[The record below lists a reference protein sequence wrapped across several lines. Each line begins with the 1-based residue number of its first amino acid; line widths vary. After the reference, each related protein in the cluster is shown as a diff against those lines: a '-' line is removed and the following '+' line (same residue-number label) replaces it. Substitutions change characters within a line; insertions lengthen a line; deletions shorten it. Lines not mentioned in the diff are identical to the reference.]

1 MEQHEG
7 TAQSEVWKVLD
18 ASVLLKWVFQD
29 ENDADR
35 AIVLRDEYLR
45 GDSVIIVPSFAFYEF
60 VSVLRHSRR
69 GLSQEEINREIHNVF
84 DLQLISIELDE
95 DLAREAVNISFQTGT
110 AVYDAYYVALAGVLG
125 CQLITADYESYRRLR
140 HLSYVVG
147 LRDI

>member
-7 TAQSEVWKVLD
+7 TAQAEVWKVLD

-69 GLSQEEINREIHNVF
+69 GFSQEEINREIHNVF